1 MIKRTFYILLI
12 LFIGCVSY
20 LNFIG
25 ISTSKFNKKIV
36 TEVRDKFPQVNLK
49 LNDIKILLN
58 IAKLSIDL
66 ETDYPIILLNNE
78 KIKLKKVLTTYDLKS
93 FFRKE
98 FAIKNLF
105 IDSQKNQIKEIVK
118 LVRSYKDSA
127 QLLIIEKI
135 IKSGDVKI
143 SIKLNFDANG
153 NLQDDKYKITAR
165 FENLSIDF
173 FNRQKVKKISGNL
186 RYSEDKILITNL
198 ESEYQG
204 LKFFSKKIL
213 IRKKNKNYI
222 VDGFIDSK
230 EDLIPKKIR
239 DIFIKNE
246 NIKNILLSSKSNF
259 NFNLSKKFKVSD
271 LKFSSNIN
279 LKKAEYN
286 NELKIKKYF
295 PNYANK
301 ITFIDQTININFENK
316 ILIDG
321 FGNLHIGEKIQDIK
335 YNFEVNKKDIKFDID
350 LDIIEIP
357 FKIDFLN
364 FADNLSNLKLL
375 VEEE

>member
-1 MIKRTFYILLI
+1 MKR
-12 LFIGCVSY
+12 
-20 LNFIG
+20 
-25 ISTSKFNKKIV
+25 
-36 TEVRDKFPQVNLK
+36 
-49 LNDIKILLN
+49 
-58 IAKLSIDL
+58 
-66 ETDYPIILLNNE
+66 
-78 KIKLKKVLTTYDLKS
+78 
-93 FFRKE
+93 E
-98 FAIKNLF
+98 FAIKYLF
-105 IDSQKNQIKEIVK
+105 IDSQKNQIKEITK
-118 LVRSYKDSA
+118 LARSYKDSA

-230 EDLIPKKIR
+230 EDLIPQQIT

-259 NFNLSKKFKVSD
+259 NFNLSKKSTTIS
-271 LKFSSNIN
+271 LKGRS
-279 LKKAEYN
+279 
-286 NELKIKKYF
+286 
-295 PNYANK
+295 
-301 ITFIDQTININFENK
+301 
-316 ILIDG
+316 
-321 FGNLHIGEKIQDIK
+321 
-335 YNFEVNKKDIKFDID
+335 
-350 LDIIEIP
+350 
-357 FKIDFLN
+357 
-364 FADNLSNLKLL
+364 
-375 VEEE
+375 